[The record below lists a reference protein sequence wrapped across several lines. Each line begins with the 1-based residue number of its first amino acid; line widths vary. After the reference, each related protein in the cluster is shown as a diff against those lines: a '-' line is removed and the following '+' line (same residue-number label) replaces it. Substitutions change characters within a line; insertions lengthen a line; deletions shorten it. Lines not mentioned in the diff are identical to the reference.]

1 MKAMKVVLIIL
12 LIIAVLITAGYA
24 WLGGFSKVKA
34 AEEIQGGEMLVY
46 QEVKGEYRN
55 TAKVM
60 DDIYYDLLNN
70 EKIETFKGFGIYYD
84 NPKETETTD
93 LRSDAG
99 CILEH
104 EDAEKAEALKGRYNV
119 KQYPEKKYIT
129 ASFPYKSKM
138 SVMMSIMKV
147 YPALNKYCKEKG
159 YDTNTPV
166 MEIYDIPN
174 KKIYYRKE
182 IKN

>member
-1 MKAMKVVLIIL
+1 MKIVLIVL
-12 LIIAVLITAGYA
+12 LALAVFITAGYA

-34 AEEIQGGEMLVY
+34 ADKVQGGEILVY
-46 QEVKGEYRN
+46 QKVKGEYRN

-70 EKIETFKGFGIYYD
+70 KNIETYKGFGIYYD
-84 NPKETETTD
+84 NPKEVEAAD

-99 CILEH
+99 CILEPA
-104 EDAEKAEALKGRYNV
+104 DAEQTDKLKV
-119 KQYPEKKYIT
+119 KYEIKEFPEKKYIT
-129 ASFPYKSKM
+129 ASFPYKNKM

-147 YPALNKYCKEKG
+147 YPALNKYCEEKG
-159 YDTNTPV
+159 YDTDTPV
-166 MEIYDIPN
+166 MEIYDVPN

-182 IKN
+182 IK